1 MEISILILKDAHRE
15 NTPNK
20 TKALAKSMN
29 MHIWENGTLNHLF
42 IRGSYIELDFKKKFS
57 S

>member
-20 TKALAKSMN
+20 TNALAKSMN
-29 MHIWENGTLNHLF
+29 MHIWEIGTLNHLF
-42 IRGSYIELDFKKKFS
+42 IRGSYIELDFQKKFS